1 MKRGE
6 KSMKKYQDVIRHG
19 KTGTHLTL
27 EGNPHIVI
35 QEKLDG
41 ANASFKRE
49 GDQILCFSR
58 NTQLDEHNTLRG
70 FYNWVQANLKVDQLL
85 DGVIYF
91 GEWLV
96 KHKLSYG
103 GNENEFYLFDIYN
116 TFTEEYVSFSM
127 VKDES
132 KRLSLNLV
140 PVFYE
145 GEFQSLEHIQSF
157 VGRSVLGEVGEGVV
171 VKNTAWKNKYGSQQF
186 TKIVSDEFS
195 EIAKV
200 KKQVVNQP
208 QDALQEF
215 VNTTV
220 NKARVSKIIHK
231 LVDEGLLAE
240 DYAIEDMG
248 SILKNTGTRVFDDVI
263 KEELDELLK
272 LVKSKIGRKL
282 PLIVKEVLIEENR
295 A

>member
-1 MKRGE
+1 MN
-6 KSMKKYQDVIRHG
+6 KYQDIIRHG
-19 KTGTHLTL
+19 KSGTHLTL

-70 FYNWVQANLKVDQLL
+70 FYNWVQENIKAEDLAN
-85 DGVIYF
+85 DGIYY

-96 KHKLSYG
+96 RHKINYG
-103 GNENEFYLFDIYN
+103 ENENKFYLFDIYDEE
-116 TFTEEYVSFSM
+116 TERYIPFNL
-127 VKDES
+127 VKHQSEI
-132 KRLSLNLV
+132 LNLNLV

-145 GEFQSLEHIQSF
+145 GVFQSLEHIQSF
-157 VGRSVLGEVGEGVV
+157 IGKSMLGEIGEGVV
-171 VKNTAWKNKYGSQQF
+171 VKNVNWTNKHGEQLF
-186 TKIVSDEFS
+186 TKFVSDEFA

-200 KKQVVNQP
+200 KKQTIRQP
-208 QDALQEF
+208 SDQLQEF
-215 VNTTV
+215 VNSTV

-231 LVDEGLLAE
+231 MVDEGILDE
-240 DYAIEDMG
+240 DYAIENMG
-248 SILKNTGTRVFDDVI
+248 VILKNTGSRVFDDVV

-272 LVKSKIGRKL
+272 MVKSKIGRML
-282 PLIVKEVLIEENR
+282 PQVVKDVLAEEGR
-295 A
+295 M

>member
-1 MKRGE
+1 
-6 KSMKKYQDVIRHG
+6 MKKYQDIVRHG
-19 KTGTHLTL
+19 KSSTHLTL

-49 GDQILCFSR
+49 GDAILCFSR

-70 FYNWVQANLKVDQLL
+70 FYNWVQDNVKASDLVE
-85 DGVIYF
+85 GGTYF

-103 GNENEFYLFDIYN
+103 ENENKFYLFDIYDED
-116 TFTEEYVSFSM
+116 TERYIGFNL
-127 VKDES
+127 VKHQAQ
-132 KRLSLNLV
+132 KLNLNLV

-145 GEFQSLEHIQSF
+145 GVFQSIEH
-157 VGRSVLGEVGEGVV
+157 
-171 VKNTAWKNKYGSQQF
+171 
-186 TKIVSDEFS
+186 
-195 EIAKV
+195 
-200 KKQVVNQP
+200 
-208 QDALQEF
+208 EF
-215 VNTTV
+215 VNSTV

-231 LVDEGLLAE
+231 LVDEGTLNE

-248 SILKNTGTRVFDDVI
+248 IILKNTGSRVFEDVV

-272 LVKSKIGRKL
+272 VVKSKIGRML
-282 PLIVKEVLIEENR
+282 PTIVKEVLSEENR
-295 A
+295 I

>member
-1 MKRGE
+1 
-6 KSMKKYQDVIRHG
+6 MKKYMDVIRHG
-19 KTGTHLTL
+19 KTGTHLTI

-70 FYNWVQANLKVDQLL
+70 FYNWVQENIKAEDLVD
-85 DGVIYF
+85 GGTYF

-96 KHKLSYG
+96 RHKLNYG
-103 GNENEFYLFDIYN
+103 ENENRFYLFDIYDEE
-116 TFTEEYVSFSM
+116 TERYIGFDL
-127 VKDES
+127 VKYQA
-132 KRLSLNLV
+132 KKLNLNLV

-145 GEFQSLEHIQSF
+145 GVFQSLDHIQSF
-157 VGRSVLGEVGEGVV
+157 IGKSQLGEVGEGVV
-171 VKNTAWKNKYGSQQF
+171 VKNVNWENKHGQQQF
-186 TKIVSDEFS
+186 TKFVSDAFAEK
-195 EIAKV
+195 AQV
-200 KKQVVNQP
+200 KKHTVKQSTDQ
-208 QDALQEF
+208 LQEF
-215 VNTTV
+215 VNSTV

-231 LVDEGLLAE
+231 LVDEGILNE

-248 SILKNTGTRVFDDVI
+248 AILKNTGTRVYDDVV

-272 LVKSKIGRKL
+272 VVKSKIGRIL
-282 PLIVKEVLIEENR
+282 PTIVKEVLLEENR
-295 A
+295 M